1 MSKLSDYYEQIK
13 DCNRCRLSEGRTNLV
28 FGEGNENA
36 GLMFVGEAP
45 GANEDQQGRPFVGAA
60 GKLLNE
66 LLSQIGLKRED
77 VYIANII
84 KSRPPNNR
92 DPLPDEIEACKP
104 YLMEQI
110 KIIKPKIIA
119 TLGAHAM
126 RTMLDKNVSI
136 SNVHGQTFQAN
147 SYVIMPIFHPAAA
160 LYRRQTLDD
169 LKQDFQNLKQVL
181 EKDSGSDSRGQSP
194 NSENGDSPQEEKQP
208 EQGSLF

>member
-1 MSKLSDYYEQIK
+1 MSRLSDYYEQIK
-13 DCNRCRLSEGRTNLV
+13 DCKRCRLSEGRTNLV

-45 GANEDQQGRPFVGAA
+45 GFNEDQQGRPFVGAA

-66 LLSQIGLKRED
+66 LLSEIGLKRED

-84 KSRPPNNR
+84 KSRPPDNR

-126 RTMLDKNVSI
+126 RTMLGKNVSI
-136 SNVHGQTFQAN
+136 TQVHGQTFPDN
-147 SYVIMPIFHPAAA
+147 GYIIIPIFHPAAA
-160 LYRRQTLDD
+160 LYRRKTLGD
-169 LKQDFQNLKQVL
+169 LKQDFQNLKDVL
-181 EKDSGSDSRGQSP
+181 AKSDKATLDKQ
-194 NSENGDSPQEEKQP
+194 EKQP